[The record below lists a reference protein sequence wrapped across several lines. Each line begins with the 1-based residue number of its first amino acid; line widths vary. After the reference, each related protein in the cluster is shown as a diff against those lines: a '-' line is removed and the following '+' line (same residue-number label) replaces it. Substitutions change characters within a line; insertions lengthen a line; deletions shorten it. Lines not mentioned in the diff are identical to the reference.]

1 MKLEQNLPSLLVT
14 EAENEKLITSEAR
27 GVLSTFTN
35 LPVELFSKKS
45 CAYGEEQWQFVATLH
60 YYSPKAYKFFRKR
73 LTLPGPSTLRRWL
86 SRLASRPGFSVQVFT
101 FLQEKKLRKLPG

>member
-1 MKLEQNLPSLLVT
+1 MKNPRKLKHHCDEIQEQLDNTKRELYNAQQREAVKLEQNLPSLLVT

-60 YYSPKAYKFFRKR
+60 YYSPKAYNFFRK
-73 LTLPGPSTLRRWL
+73 
-86 SRLASRPGFSVQVFT
+86 
-101 FLQEKKLRKLPG
+101 